1 MSSILNELK
10 LEPIGFAI
18 VKITNL
24 NQVSIWAIT
33 DEVRAS
39 EHVEILGFAQTLHSA
54 ELIRDKILFNSAI
67 AESEAILEKGIDIG
81 KR

>member
-10 LEPIGFAI
+10 LKPIGFAI
-18 VKITNL
+18 VKINNL
-24 NQVSIWAIT
+24 KRISIWAIT

-39 EHVEILGFAQTLHSA
+39 EHVEILGFAQTLHRA

>member
-1 MSSILNELK
+1 M
-10 LEPIGFAI
+10 
-18 VKITNL
+18 
-24 NQVSIWAIT
+24 

-39 EHVEILGFAQTLHSA
+39 EHVEILGFAQTRHRA

>member
-1 MSSILNELK
+1 MSILNELK
-10 LEPIGFAI
+10 LKPIGFAI
-18 VKITNL
+18 VKITTL
-24 NQVSIWAIT
+24 KVSIWAIT

-39 EHVEILGFAQTLHSA
+39 DHVEILGFAQTLHRA